1 MSAPPPLLQAA
12 LFTCWIVTKPIE
24 VAGETLAGRSDA
36 LPRWPD
42 NTLTQKQRGFLSF
55 FLYSTQ
61 PLKSKS
67 DFTPDLTAYFR
78 PLFD

>member
-42 NTLTQKQRGFLSF
+42 NTLTQKQRGFLAF
-55 FLYSTQ
+55 YCIAFEEQ
-61 PLKSKS
+61 K
-67 DFTPDLTAYFR
+67 
-78 PLFD
+78 